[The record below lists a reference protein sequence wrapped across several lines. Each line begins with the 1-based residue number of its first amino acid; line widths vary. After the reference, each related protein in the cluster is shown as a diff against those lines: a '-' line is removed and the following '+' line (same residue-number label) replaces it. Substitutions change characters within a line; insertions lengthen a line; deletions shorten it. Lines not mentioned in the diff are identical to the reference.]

1 MPTHILRNGT
11 IVLPDRLLSP
21 GMVRTENGRITGVD
35 SSLPGLPADAEGI
48 DLGGGYLV
56 PGFVDLH
63 VHGGAGAD
71 FIDGTDDALRTL
83 CRRHAR
89 HRTTSLMPT
98 TTVHH

>member
-63 VHGGAGAD
+63 VHGGAAAD
-71 FIDGTDDALRTL
+71 FMDGTDDSFPTV
-83 CRRHAR
+83 CRAPPH
-89 HRTTSLMPT
+89 HRPPILFPT
-98 TTVHH
+98 P